1 MGYFGAMGPSTS
13 PTVHVTLSAAKGI
26 IAAMAPFAAL
36 RVTLYALACLPT
48 SISAQTGAPAGPVPV
63 ERLEARRSALM
74 ERMGAGVAVIR
85 SGRARSLEVDHPQD
99 SDYRENNDFF
109 YLTGLE
115 APGATLVLVA
125 RRGAPDSAILYL
137 PEREE
142 TSERWTGGSLSP
154 GPEAVR
160 LTGIGTVRPATEAEG
175 EIDLRRPRNF
185 GPEIAR
191 LRQIKDA
198 DELTRLRRAVTITG
212 EALAEAMRQARPG
225 MREYE
230 LEAVIESGFRRR
242 GAERV
247 GFPSIVGSG
256 PNGTVL
262 HYDENRRE
270 TRPGELVVMDVGAE
284 FGYYTADVTRT
295 IPISGKFDDRQRRLY
310 ELVLGAQQA
319 ALDSVRPGTDLL
331 TLDRIAREHMRRHS
345 GRLCGDSG
353 CDRYFVHGLS
363 HWLGMNVHD
372 VGAYTRRL
380 EPGMVLTVEPG
391 IYLPAES
398 IGIRIE
404 DDVLVTDR
412 GAEVLSSGVPRT
424 VEEVERAMAG
434 E

>member
-1 MGYFGAMGPSTS
+1 
-13 PTVHVTLSAAKGI
+13 
-26 IAAMAPFAAL
+26 
-36 RVTLYALACLPT
+36 
-48 SISAQTGAPAGPVPV
+48 
-63 ERLEARRSALM
+63 
-74 ERMGAGVAVIR
+74 
-85 SGRARSLEVDHPQD
+85 VDHPQD

-115 APGATLVLVA
+115 APGAALVLVA

-160 LTGIGTVRPATEAEG
+160 LTGIRTVRPATEAEG
-175 EIDLRRPRNF
+175 EIDRRRPRNV

-319 ALDSVRPGTDLL
+319 AFDSVRPGTDLL
-331 TLDRIAREHMRRHS
+331 TLDRIAREYMRRHS

-424 VEEVERAMAG
+424 VEEVERTMAG
-434 E
+434 R